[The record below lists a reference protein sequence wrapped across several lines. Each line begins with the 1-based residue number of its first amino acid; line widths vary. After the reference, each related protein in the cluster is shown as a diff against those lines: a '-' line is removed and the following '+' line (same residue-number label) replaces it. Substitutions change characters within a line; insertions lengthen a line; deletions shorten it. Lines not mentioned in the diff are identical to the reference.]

1 MISII
6 FSWRSN
12 RSNIAC
18 REISNG
24 YRNTKGNPLCFGNY
38 EQLLGDLGEFGP
50 KNHRPP
56 KFERFDRPEKMIEI
70 TYVFFLNHN
79 SISSSCLK
87 NQVGNVSERFWCR
100 KLKIRFFVTDF
111 PRGTVPTFLTSVP
124 SLSVLFWIDDL
135 EASLRGAGMQA

>member
-1 MISII
+1 MIGCSRENVLRNICIFVFDIRIARKRSRLDFLGMLMVWSCGLKKLEMISII
-6 FSWRSN
+6 FSRRSN

-38 EQLLGDLGEFGP
+38 EQLLGDLGEFCP

-70 TYVFFLNHN
+70 ISVFF
-79 SISSSCLK
+79 
-87 NQVGNVSERFWCR
+87 
-100 KLKIRFFVTDF
+100 
-111 PRGTVPTFLTSVP
+111 
-124 SLSVLFWIDDL
+124 
-135 EASLRGAGMQA
+135 